1 MASKILYYTVLIPIS
16 LLPYPLLYLLSNLIY
31 LVVYKVI
38 GYRKKVVFNNLKTSF
53 PEKNEL
59 ELNSI
64 MKKFYRHLC
73 DVIVESIKG
82 FTISEKQLR
91 KRLVIRNSNL
101 INEFAKNDQGVIL
114 VGGHINN
121 WEICAQ
127 AVPLYSSH
135 ECVGIF
141 KPLSNQFF
149 NTKIVNSREKYGLV
163 LAPMKQTRL
172 MFNQNEIPRA
182 IIFGSDQSPSNPSNA
197 YWMNFLNQ
205 ETGVLFG
212 TEKYAKEYNWPVVY
226 VRIFKMKRGYYE
238 VEYELI
244 TDNPQLSSY
253 GEITESFTKMIEKD
267 ILNTPQYWL
276 WSHKRWKHKKPNNNS
291 NTFQ

>member
-1 MASKILYYTVLIPIS
+1 
-16 LLPYPLLYLLSNLIY
+16 
-31 LVVYKVI
+31 VI
-38 GYRKKVVFNNLKTSF
+38 GYRKKVVFNNLKASF
-53 PEKNEL
+53 PKKSEL
-59 ELNSI
+59 ELDSI
-64 MKKFYRHLC
+64 MKKFYSHLC

-91 KRLVIRNSNL
+91 KRLIIRNPNL
-101 INEFAKNDQGVIL
+101 INELANNNQSVIL

-127 AVPLYSSH
+127 AVPFYSTH
-135 ECVGIF
+135 ECVAIF
-141 KPLSNQFF
+141 KPLSNKFF
-149 NTKIVNSREKYGLV
+149 NAKITNSREKYGLI
-163 LAPMKQTRL
+163 LAPMKETRL

-197 YWMNFLNQ
+197 YWMDFLNQ

-244 TDNPQLSSY
+244 TDNPQLSSH

-267 ILNTPQYWL
+267 ILSTPQYWL
-276 WSHKRWKHKKPNNNS
+276 WSHKRWKHKKPKNNS
-291 NTFQ
+291 KSFQ